1 MPAITAMIRD
11 GVQGGESNEVQ
22 APTVLVVGPTREL
35 VLQIY
40 GEARKFARD
49 TIIKC
54 VVVYGGTS
62 VGYQLSVLE
71 RGCHILVATPGRLID
86 FLNRKKVVLIIRE
99 AFICIHVFTFR
110 LICNMKW
117 IH

>member
-1 MPAITAMIRD
+1 MDLFVSLQAAFLLPVLTAMVRD
-11 GVQGGESNEVQ
+11 GVQGGEQNEVQ
-22 APTVLVVGPTREL
+22 APTALVIGPTREL

-54 VVVYGGTS
+54 VVIYGGTS

-71 RGCHILVATPGRLID
+71 RGCHILVATPGRLVD
-86 FLNRKKVVLIIRE
+86 FLNRKKVSGFNVCESEL
-99 AFICIHVFTFR
+99 
-110 LICNMKW
+110 CN
-117 IH
+117 I

>member
-11 GVQGGESNEVQ
+11 GIQGGENNEVQ

-40 GEARKFARD
+40 TEARKFARD
-49 TIIKC
+49 TVIKC

-71 RGCHILVATPGRLID
+71 KGCHILVATPGRLID
-86 FLNRKKVVLIIRE
+86 FLNRKKVLLIIRDT
-99 AFICIHVFTFR
+99 VTWY
-110 LICNMKW
+110 LLVVM
-117 IH
+117 